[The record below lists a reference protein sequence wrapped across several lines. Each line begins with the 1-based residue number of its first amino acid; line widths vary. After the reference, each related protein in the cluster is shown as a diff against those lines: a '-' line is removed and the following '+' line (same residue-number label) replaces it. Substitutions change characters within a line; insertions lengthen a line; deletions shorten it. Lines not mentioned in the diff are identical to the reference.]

1 MEKEN
6 KASDPGVK
14 RTEDPAPPV
23 QSSGAESDKREI
35 PIARNANPAGI
46 STARTVA
53 DLPMEVAQRQNEVVT
68 GTTSAAGSEL
78 SKTEYPIARNANPTG
93 VSTARTRE

>member
-1 MEKEN
+1 MEEKNATPDSGAMNSEN
-6 KASDPGVK
+6 PASG
-14 RTEDPAPPV
+14 V
-23 QSSGAESDKREI
+23 QSSGAQIGKREI

-53 DLPMEVAQRQNEVVT
+53 DLPMEVPQETGPAT
-68 GTTSAAGSEL
+68 GTTPPAGSEL
-78 SKTEYPIARNANPTG
+78 SKAEYPIARNANPAG